1 MNEEARIQ
9 MYTLASEPMLAPDL
23 RTLEPGALG
32 ATPHC
37 PLQPSALGGGPDNI
51 SQSPI
56 DRGGNR
62 PAQGRQPWGTRLC
75 EPRASAPA
83 PALPTSQPLPQPTGP
98 SPTLWR
104 QPGQGEMRQG
114 TRASPFRKESSRDP
128 EREVM
133 RPEAEKS
140 PFPIHLEPD
149 SAEMDFLLSALV
161 NTLQSH

>member
-1 MNEEARIQ
+1 MKKPESKRTPWLQNPCSPQ
-9 MYTLASEPMLAPDL
+9 TSGPWSQEPWAP
-23 RTLEPGALG
+23 
-32 ATPHC
+32 
-37 PLQPSALGGGPDNI
+37 PLTAPRNP
-51 SQSPI
+51 
-56 DRGGNR
+56 
-62 PAQGRQPWGTRLC
+62 QPWEEGQTIFLKAQLTEEETGLHKEGSLLWGTWLC

-83 PALPTSQPLPQPTGP
+83 PALPTSQLLPQPTGP